1 MIKNDSLK
9 QLIIAIYL
17 AIISPSGLAVTVLN
31 VYYMADFYQKK
42 EKTMGRKKSS
52 YSTIKE
58 NDERILWIISKLERM
73 TDTALDILCRFIRG
87 LAGE

>member
-1 MIKNDSLK
+1 
-9 QLIIAIYL
+9 
-17 AIISPSGLAVTVLN
+17 
-31 VYYMADFYQKK
+31 
-42 EKTMGRKKSS
+42 MGRKKSS